1 MHLRFLVL
9 LKYLILQILSFF
21 PTSNIYCIIEFRKA
35 NKLYL
40 GYRGNKK
47 KIKLS
52 QILYQL
58 N

>member
-9 LKYLILQILSFF
+9 LKYLILQILSFS

-47 KIKLS
+47 KS
-52 QILYQL
+52 